1 MPDQPDQA
9 ELTRICPG
17 NQNGSH
23 DRAIHYRPLSEQVI
37 VTTAGIDQL
46 ARQLRLMV
54 KAGSRPLVVIHEPT
68 YQEAVRY
75 APIGESAGGDYA
87 I

>member
-1 MPDQPDQA
+1 MADQPG
-9 ELTRICPG
+9 LTRIQPG
-17 NQNGSH
+17 NQDGSH
-23 DRAIHYRPLSEQVI
+23 DRAIHYRPLTEVVI
-37 VTTAGIDQL
+37 ITTAGIDLL

-75 APIGESAGGDYA
+75 APIGEPAGGDYA